1 MSEDMEP
8 GDVISRIGCLGR
20 YLTMITP
27 SQSGLSNYGLVRLD
41 GVEKGMYKIFSKAL
55 VDAEFIV
62 VEKHGEMLC
71 ET

>member
-1 MSEDMEP
+1 MNEDIEV
-8 GDVISRIGCLGR
+8 GDVISRIDYFGR

-27 SQSGLSNYGLVRLD
+27 SQSGLANYGLVRLD
-41 GVEKGMYKIFSKAL
+41 GVEKGMYKIFSKTL